1 LIDVHLRKLRH
12 RHPLSAE
19 EESFVRSLV
28 GEVREAA
35 ANTTIVR
42 RGDPL
47 RNSVLLLDGWVARQK
62 VLPDGEAQISELH
75 LAGDFVDLHG
85 FTLKR
90 LDHDLVAL
98 TRCRIGLVPHE
109 RLAAMVDNFP
119 HLTQVYWFSTNLDAA
134 VYREWTVS
142 LGRRDAL
149 ARTAH
154 LFCELLVRHRVAGL
168 AEGDT
173 IPFPL
178 TQERLSQCL
187 GMTPVHC
194 NRVLQELRSRGAIT
208 LEGRRLTID
217 DPALLENIA
226 EFEPDYLFLD
236 PLPLTGEPGKS

>member
-1 LIDVHLRKLRH
+1 MIEAHLRKLRR
-12 RHPLSAE
+12 RHPISAE
-19 EESFVRSLV
+19 EEAFIRGLV
-28 GEVREAA
+28 GEVRDVA
-35 ANTTIVR
+35 ANATIVR

-47 RNSVLLLDGWVARQK
+47 RTSVLLLDGWVARQK

-75 LAGDFVDLHG
+75 FAGDFVDLHG

-98 TRCRIGLVPHE
+98 TSCRIGLVPHE
-109 RLAAMVDNFP
+109 RLADMVARFP
-119 HLTQVYWFSTNLDAA
+119 HLTQLYWFSTNLDAA

-168 AEGDT
+168 TESDS

-217 DPALLENIA
+217 DLALLEDIA
-226 EFEPDYLFLD
+226 EFDPDYLFLD
-236 PLPLTGEPGKS
+236 PLPLTGELGKS